1 MQKGCPASKLVI
13 GMPTYG
19 RGFKL
24 ANPANHGMGA
34 AANGAGAAGP
44 ITATAGFIA
53 YYEVSALML
62 DHLRPGCTAYVF
74 PDVK

>member
-13 GMPTYG
+13 GMSTYG

-34 AANGAGAAGP
+34 AANGACAVGP
-44 ITATAGFIA
+44 ITATSGFLA
-53 YYEVSALML
+53 YYEVSALVR
-62 DHLRPGCTAYVF
+62 DHLRTRCSAYVF
-74 PDVK
+74 PSVK

>member
-19 RGFKL
+19 RGSKL

-34 AANGAGAAGP
+34 AANGACAAGP
-44 ITATAGFIA
+44 ITASAGFIA
-53 YYEVSALML
+53 YYEVRALMR
-62 DHLRPGCTAYVF
+62 DHLRTCCSAYVF
-74 PDVK
+74 PCVK